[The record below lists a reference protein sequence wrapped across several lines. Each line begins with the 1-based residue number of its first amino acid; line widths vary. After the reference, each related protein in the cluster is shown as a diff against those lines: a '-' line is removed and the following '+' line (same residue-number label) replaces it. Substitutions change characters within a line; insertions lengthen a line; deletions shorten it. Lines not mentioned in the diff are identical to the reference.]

1 VAEVASVGV
10 VLVDPPYNDAVLDT
24 ALRLLDG
31 ITSAGALVVVEH
43 SARRALPSLS
53 RLRAA
58 RQRRYGDTAVTL
70 LEAPPDQ

>member
-1 VAEVASVGV
+1 VAEVASAGV
-10 VLVDPPYNDAVLDT
+10 VLVDPPYNDAVLDI
-24 ALRLLDG
+24 ALRLLDE
-31 ITSAGALVVVEH
+31 ITSAGVVVVVEH

-53 RLRAA
+53 RLSAA